1 EDRKPGETRNVI
13 SCMAK
18 HARGAMARWI
28 IEQRVDR
35 REGLKDFA
43 EDRYRF
49 QPELSSDDTLV
60 FSRAFVPAGQKS

>member
-1 EDRKPGETRNVI
+1 
-13 SCMAK
+13 
-18 HARGAMARWI
+18 MARWI

-49 QPELSSDDTLV
+49 QPELSCDDTLV

>member
-1 EDRKPGETRNVI
+1 
-13 SCMAK
+13 
-18 HARGAMARWI
+18 MARWI